1 MGRLQCNVDLIAAQ
15 SECFVMEWL
24 MDITEE
30 LTGLVSQMQLEHR
43 KKVENLRE

>member
-30 LTGLVSQMQLEHR
+30 LARLVSQIQLEYR
-43 KKVENLRE
+43 EKVENSRE

>member
-1 MGRLQCNVDLIAAQ
+1 MGRLQCNIDLIAAQ

-30 LTGLVSQMQLEHR
+30 LVMLISQIQLEYR
-43 KKVENLRE
+43 EKVENSRE